1 MADGQGELA
10 LAEALEGG
18 ARQQVESSQNQQV
31 LNTPRTREACRR
43 LGLVLEDLQHRGKS
57 EFAMPGDIKEKQLLR
72 YEHNEKRR
80 KKWLGDVLA
89 ERAKVIAQDAQKGA
103 VPGVQSGQF
112 LSMLESLF
120 DKEAKRLETDLKGQL
135 RQHSSLVKENEEQ
148 LKKESQLQA
157 KLVDL
162 DRKREASAE
171 HFKANNAL
179 MAKANRERRDIKRDD
194 NVQLLE
200 AERIEKHAKMENE
213 RLAEEERLEKFRED
227 KIQNCSDQTSVF
239 RARVEE
245 MKEKRD
251 DMRSE
256 RIQLS
261 EQRLQDMDQR
271 MAEVAARRDEDAR
284 LRQVRSE
291 EQHLHLMDV
300 REGKNRIDRV
310 EGYRRDELRG
320 QVEGNIER
328 IETLLALK
336 DQLLDQRKAR
346 NTKQAATKGSRG
358 LNLRRDCLPGP
369 GQYEAPQSTLFDA
382 KGAKM
387 GKEARVGIPDERCEA
402 SKYNPPPGSYD
413 VKVMAN
419 GKRIDQTSG
428 LKFKDQDR
436 DSYLDD
442 AIKAKASVPAP
453 GAYEKKATLERR
465 GAVIVR
471 DRVQDQGL
479 DKYSAKRLPT
489 WQRPATE
496 TPGPAG
502 YSVDGYLRKE
512 VLRRAQH
519 SLPNLTRDMLSGPP
533 AAAKSR

>member
-1 MADGQGELA
+1 
-10 LAEALEGG
+10 
-18 ARQQVESSQNQQV
+18 
-31 LNTPRTREACRR
+31 
-43 LGLVLEDLQHRGKS
+43 
-57 EFAMPGDIKEKQLLR
+57 
-72 YEHNEKRR
+72 
-80 KKWLGDVLA
+80 
-89 ERAKVIAQDAQKGA
+89 

-120 DKEAKRLETDLKGQL
+120 EKEAKRLEADLKGQL

-148 LKKESQLQA
+148 LKKEVQLQT
-157 KLVDL
+157 KLTDL
-162 DRKREASAE
+162 DRKRAASAE
-171 HFKANNAL
+171 HFKVSNAL
-179 MAKANRERRDIKRDD
+179 MAKDRRERREMKRDD
-194 NVQLLE
+194 NIQLLE
-200 AERIEKHAKMENE
+200 AERIERKAKLDNE

-239 RARVEE
+239 RARLEQ

-251 DMRSE
+251 DMRNE
-256 RIQLS
+256 RVQMS
-261 EQRLQDMDQR
+261 EQRLQDMDRR
-271 MAEVAARRDEDAR
+271 MAEVAARRDEEAR

-300 REGKNRIDRV
+300 RDSKNRIDRV

-336 DQLLDQRKAR
+336 DQLIDQRKAR
-346 NTKQAATKGSRG
+346 NMKQDATKGSRG

-369 GQYEAPQSTLFDA
+369 GQYEAPQSTLLEA
-382 KGAKM
+382 KSSKI

-402 SKYNPPPGSYD
+402 AKYNPPPGSYD

-419 GKRIDQTSG
+419 GKSIETTAKP
-428 LKFKDQDR
+428 LKFSDR
-436 DSYLDD
+436 QRESYLDQ
-442 AIKAKASVPAP
+442 AIRDKSVVPAP
-453 GAYEKKATLERR
+453 GEYEKKAALERR

-471 DRVQDQGL
+471 DKIHDQGL
-479 DKYSAKRLPT
+479 DKYSAKRLPA

-502 YSVDGYLRKE
+502 YNTDAYLRKE
-512 VLRRAQH
+512 VLRRAQR
-519 SLPNLTRDMLSGPP
+519 SLPDLTRDMLSGPP
-533 AAAKSR
+533 VATKSR